1 MNFKLLFSILTLLL
15 LVFSCKDNESH
26 SGKKISEKN
35 GGTFA
40 MAEYTEI
47 GNIFPLLITMQ
58 HEGIIVS
65 QMHEGLVRLNPFTL
79 EETPGLAKSWEIS
92 LDGKIITF
100 HLNNDAYFQDD
111 QCFPNGKGT
120 KITTKDIKF
129 TFELLATPSNYNYH
143 FSTILKDRVLGAND
157 FYNKKA
163 KTISGL
169 HIINDSTFE
178 FLLEKPNSSF
188 MHLLS
193 NPAASIISEVAF
205 KAYGTEMKVGAGP
218 FKYDVSST
226 SKNIVLLRNPNYYA
240 KDSAGFSLPYL
251 DTVIVKIFPSI
262 EEGLANFENGNIDLI
277 NTLPSLRVKEIV
289 EKNINEFASS
299 PPKSILQHE
308 AEMLSQFYSFNT
320 KRAPFNNIKV
330 RQAINYAIDRDKI
343 VENILQGQ
351 AISSATNGVTPN
363 TFSGYNVSGI
373 VGYTLDVP
381 KAKKLLS
388 DAGFPNGKGFPEVQL
403 LVNSGNS
410 RNSSVAVEVQKQLKE
425 HLNININFESLPNV
439 QKYELELH
447 GKGDLFRDAWVA
459 DYASPESFL
468 SLFISEGVPADSS
481 ASSFPNTSRYQ
492 NSIYDQYFFKGRNS
506 NNRDTSYFY
515 FMRAEQLLMNEA
527 VVIPLWYEGSYRL
540 LSNKV
545 KDLNLNP
552 MRYYDLTKTYIT
564 K

>member
-1 MNFKLLFSILTLLL
+1 
-15 LVFSCKDNESH
+15 
-26 SGKKISEKN
+26 
-35 GGTFA
+35 
-40 MAEYTEI
+40 
-47 GNIFPLLITMQ
+47 
-58 HEGIIVS
+58 
-65 QMHEGLVRLNPFTL
+65 
-79 EETPGLAKSWEIS
+79 
-92 LDGKIITF
+92 
-100 HLNNDAYFQDD
+100 
-111 QCFPNGKGT
+111 
-120 KITTKDIKF
+120 
-129 TFELLATPSNYNYH
+129 
-143 FSTILKDRVLGAND
+143 
-157 FYNKKA
+157 
-163 KTISGL
+163 
-169 HIINDSTFE
+169 
-178 FLLEKPNSSF
+178 

-226 SKNIVLLRNPNYYA
+226 SKNIILLRNPNYYA

-262 EEGLANFENGNIDLI
+262 EEGLANFENRNIDLI

-410 RNSSVAVEVQKQLKE
+410 RNSSVAVEIQKQLKE

-459 DYASPESFL
+459 DYASPESFFK
-468 SLFISEGVPADSS
+468 FI
-481 ASSFPNTSRYQ
+481 Y
-492 NSIYDQYFFKGRNS
+492 
-506 NNRDTSYFY
+506 
-515 FMRAEQLLMNEA
+515 
-527 VVIPLWYEGSYRL
+527 
-540 LSNKV
+540 
-545 KDLNLNP
+545 
-552 MRYYDLTKTYIT
+552 
-564 K
+564 